1 MPCILEDMREN
12 QLSSGLPS
20 VVDSVYGKADLSRDP
35 CFAGG
40 FINFGYWGS
49 IDIDAPL
56 RDADRV
62 RSQEDLYRLVLA
74 AVGVEESDRL
84 LEVGCGRGLGCA
96 LALAEFGPAEVHGVD
111 VHPEQ
116 VRRAQGSKVD
126 SSGRLGFWLGSASSL
141 PFPDDSVDCLY
152 SVEAAQHFPS
162 LQDFVTEAARVLVP
176 GGRIAVAT
184 FFTARAGVG
193 DRLNDLLDSF
203 ASGLDFPH
211 PLPSLLDFLEAS
223 GFSGISAISIG
234 AQVWPGFD
242 RWVASTKYVDSW
254 PRNFLRAYTEGLL
267 DYYLVTA
274 ALPGR
279 PGADSR
285 QRSALLTS
293 PSSWTRACGSLSA
306 KADAPP
312 APAG

>member
-1 MPCILEDMREN
+1 MRES
-12 QLSSGLPS
+12 QLSSGLLP

-40 FINFGYWGS
+40 FINFGYWES

-56 RDADRV
+56 READRV

-74 AVGVEESDRL
+74 AVGVEESSRL

-96 LALAEFGPAEVHGVD
+96 LALVEFGPAEVHGVD

-116 VRRAQGSKVD
+116 VRRAQGSKGD
-126 SSGRLGFWLGSASSL
+126 STERLGFWLGSASSL
-141 PFPDDSVDCLY
+141 PFPDNSVDCLY

-176 GGRIAVAT
+176 GGRIAVST
-184 FFTARAGVG
+184 FFAVRAGLG
-193 DRLNDLLDSF
+193 DRLDGLLDSF
-203 ASGLDFPH
+203 ASGLDVPH
-211 PLPSLLDFLEAS
+211 PLPSLLDFLVAS
-223 GFSGISAISIG
+223 GFSGISAVPIG
-234 AQVWPGFD
+234 AQVWPGYD

-279 PGADSR
+279 PGAGPSR
-285 QRSALLTS
+285 RSALPSAPDGS
-293 PSSWTRACGSLSA
+293 PPR
-306 KADAPP
+306 PR
-312 APAG
+312 

>member
-1 MPCILEDMREN
+1 MRYIMLCILEDMREN
-12 QLSSGLPS
+12 QLSSGLPPA
-20 VVDSVYGKADLSRDP
+20 VGSVYGKADLSRDP

-40 FINFGYWGS
+40 FINFGYWES

-74 AVGVEESDRL
+74 AVGVEESSRL
-84 LEVGCGRGLGCA
+84 LEVGCGRGLGCVMA
-96 LALAEFGPAEVHGVD
+96 LVEFGPAEVHGVD
-111 VHPEQ
+111 IHPEQ
-116 VRRAQGSKVD
+116 VRRAQKTKVD
-126 SSGRLGFWLGSASSL
+126 SSDRLGFWLGSASSL
-141 PFPDDSVDCLY
+141 PFPDNSFDCLY

-162 LQDFVTEAARVLVP
+162 LQDFVTEASRVLVP
-176 GGRIAVAT
+176 GGRIAVST
-184 FFTARAGVG
+184 FFAARTGVD
-193 DRLNDLLDSF
+193 DRLNGLLDSF
-203 ASGLDFPH
+203 ASGLDVPH
-211 PLPSLLDFLEAS
+211 PLPSLLGFLKAS
-223 GFSGISAISIG
+223 GFSGISAVPIG

-279 PGADSR
+279 SGADPR
-285 QRSALLTS
+285 RPQALPTS
-293 PSSWTRACGSLSA
+293 PAS
-306 KADAPP
+306 
-312 APAG
+312 